1 MMNDTLNKLKFPSI
15 GLIVAGV
22 LNAICGLYFLGSALY
37 QYSAGV
43 LNTRFSTDA
52 EQFGFYIGFWG
63 TSALGILG
71 FLVAPVI
78 IYGAIQMMCGRS
90 FGLSRT
96 AAILAV
102 IPLTSCCFVIG
113 IPFGIW
119 ALVVLSQPDVKALF
133 RGEISQPQF
142 YPPQPPPKW

>member
-1 MMNDTLNKLKFPSI
+1 MMNDALNKVKFPAI

-22 LNAICGLYFLGSALY
+22 LNAICGIYFVASALI
-37 QYSAGV
+37 QYSAGA
-43 LNTRFSTDA
+43 LNRSFSMDS
-52 EQFGFYIGFWG
+52 ERIGFYIGFWG
-63 TSALGILG
+63 TAALGVLG

-78 IYGAIQMMCGRS
+78 IFGAIQMLRGRS

-102 IPLTSCCFVIG
+102 IPLTSCCFVVG
-113 IPFGIW
+113 VPFGIW

-142 YPPQPPPKW
+142 YPPQPPPNW

>member
-1 MMNDTLNKLKFPSI
+1 MNETLNKLKFPAI

-22 LNAICGLYFLGSALY
+22 LNAICGLYFVASVLI
-37 QYSAGV
+37 QYSAGG
-43 LNTRFSTDA
+43 LNRSFSSDS

-63 TSALGILG
+63 TGALGILG

-78 IYGAIQMMCGRS
+78 IYGAIQMMRGRS
-90 FGLSRT
+90 FGVSRT

-133 RGEISQPQF
+133 RGEVNQQQF
-142 YPPQPPPKW
+142 YPPQPPPNW

>member
-1 MMNDTLNKLKFPSI
+1 MMNDTLNKLKAPSI
-15 GLIVAGV
+15 GLIIAGV
-22 LNAICGLYFLGSALY
+22 LNAVTGLYLLASTLI
-37 QYSAGV
+37 QYSRGA
-43 LNTRFSTDA
+43 LNPRFSSEA

-63 TSALGILG
+63 TGALGILG

-78 IYGAIQMMCGRS
+78 IYGAIQMMRGRS

-102 IPLTSCCFVIG
+102 IPLTSCCFLLG

-119 ALVVLSQPDVKALF
+119 ALVVLSQPDVKSLF
-133 RGEISQPQF
+133 RGEVNQQQF
-142 YPPQPPPKW
+142 YQPQPPQNW

>member
-1 MMNDTLNKLKFPSI
+1 MMNDTLNKLKAPAI
-15 GLIVAGV
+15 GLIIAGV
-22 LNAICGLYFLGSALY
+22 LNAISGLYFLASALI
-37 QYSAGV
+37 QYSRGA
-43 LNTRFSTDA
+43 LDRTFSEEA

-63 TSALGILG
+63 TAVLGILG

-78 IYGAIQMMCGRS
+78 IYGAIQMMRGRS

-119 ALVVLSQPDVKALF
+119 ALVVLAQPDVKA
-133 RGEISQPQF
+133 
-142 YPPQPPPKW
+142 

>member
-1 MMNDTLNKLKFPSI
+1 MMNDTLNKLKAPAI
-15 GLIVAGV
+15 GLIVAGA
-22 LNAICGLYFLGSALY
+22 LNAVSGLYFVASALI
-37 QYSAGV
+37 Q
-43 LNTRFSTDA
+43 FSRGALERTFSQDS
-52 EQFGFYIGFWG
+52 ERIGFYIGFWG
-63 TSALGILG
+63 TAALGILG

-78 IYGAIQMMCGRS
+78 IYGAIQMMRGRS

-133 RGEISQPQF
+133 RGEVNQQQF
-142 YPPQPPPKW
+142 YPPQPPPNW

>member
-1 MMNDTLNKLKFPSI
+1 MMNDTLNKLKAPAI
-15 GLIVAGV
+15 GLIIAGV
-22 LNAICGLYFLGSALY
+22 LNAISGLYFLASALI
-37 QYSAGV
+37 QYSRGA
-43 LNTRFSTDA
+43 LDRTFSEEA

-63 TSALGILG
+63 TAVLGILG

-78 IYGAIQMMCGRS
+78 IYGAIQMMRGRS

-119 ALVVLSQPDVKALF
+119 ALVVVKPSTHKHIKRHTF
-133 RGEISQPQF
+133 FSRIRN
-142 YPPQPPPKW
+142 KH

>member
-1 MMNDTLNKLKFPSI
+1 MMNDTLNKLKAPAI
-15 GLIVAGV
+15 GLIIAGV
-22 LNAICGLYFLGSALY
+22 MNAFTGIYLLASTLI
-37 QYSAGV
+37 QYSRGV
-43 LNTRFSTDA
+43 LGQKFTSES

-63 TSALGILG
+63 TAVFGVLG

-78 IYGAIQMMCGRS
+78 IFGAIKMMRGQS

-102 IPLTSCCFVIG
+102 VPLTSCCFLIG

-119 ALVVLSQPDVKALF
+119 ALIVLSQPDVKSLF
-133 RGEISQPQF
+133 RGEFNQHQF
-142 YPPQPPPKW
+142 YPPQPPPNW

>member
-1 MMNDTLNKLKFPSI
+1 MMNDTLNKLKFPAI
-15 GLIVAGV
+15 GLIAAGV
-22 LNAICGLYFLGSALY
+22 LNAICGLYFIGSALY

-52 EQFGFYIGFWG
+52 EQIGFYVGFWG
-63 TSALGILG
+63 TAALGVLG

-78 IYGAIQMMCGRS
+78 IYGAIQMMRGRS

-133 RGEISQPQF
+133 RGEINQPQF
-142 YPPQPPPKW
+142 YPPQPPPNW

>member
-1 MMNDTLNKLKFPSI
+1 MMNDTLNKLKAPAI

-22 LNAICGLYFLGSALY
+22 LNAVSGLYLLASTLIQF
-37 QYSAGV
+37 SAGV
-43 LNTRFSTDA
+43 LDRNFSQDS
-52 EQFGFYIGFWG
+52 ERIGFYIGFWG
-63 TSALGILG
+63 TAALGILG
-71 FLVAPVI
+71 FLVAPII
-78 IYGAIQMMCGRS
+78 IYGAIQMMRGRS

-133 RGEISQPQF
+133 RGEVNQQQF
-142 YPPQPPPKW
+142 YPPQPPQNW